1 MKIIEKLPDDPN
13 AKPVPPYKFAIAMVV
28 AIVIFGVAG
37 FFVPGPMLGPLCWLT
52 AAGLLLWLVLI
63 GGAFAW
69 DKRRK
74 RHGGGDLRS
83 TR

>member
-1 MKIIEKLPDDPN
+1 
-13 AKPVPPYKFAIAMVV
+13 
-28 AIVIFGVAG
+28 
-37 FFVPGPMLGPLCWLT
+37 LT